1 LGFTSSHSQTAK
13 RIFFF
18 GNNNNNRLEKKEVG
32 YIQELGGTTTFPM
45 QMDRRFF

>member
-18 GNNNNNRLEKKEVG
+18 GNNNNNNRLEKKEVG
-32 YIQELGGTTTFPM
+32 QELGGPTTFPM

>member
-18 GNNNNNRLEKKEVG
+18 GNNNNNNNRLEKKEVG
-32 YIQELGGTTTFPM
+32 QELGGPTTFPM